1 MSKLEYAIYELNKT
15 ERQSG
20 VSQALLKIDTRA
32 KILVTFLFLI
42 MMLSMPLLDISRL
55 ILFAVFPVLL
65 SPLAGIGY
73 ASIARRSLIA
83 LPFVVFI
90 GIFNP
95 LLDTRPMYHIGNITI
110 SAGWVSFMSII
121 LRGLL
126 ATQAVILLILSS
138 GFHNICY
145 ALNRLGVPSIFT
157 TQLLLVHHY
166 TFILLKEALSMHR
179 ARSSRSFGKSS
190 YSLKTWGVFIGQL
203 LLRTIRHGSNVY
215 RAMTA
220 RGFTGRTVLAGNRLS
235 WSAKDALYAIIAS
248 TAIILLRFT
257 NLFML

>member
-95 LLDTRPMYHIGNITI
+95 NNILTSCPVVDI
-110 SAGWVSFMSII
+110 SKCFSRNVDIWSAGHFIN
-121 LRGLL
+121 
-126 ATQAVILLILSS
+126 LS
-138 GFHNICY
+138 
-145 ALNRLGVPSIFT
+145 
-157 TQLLLVHHY
+157 
-166 TFILLKEALSMHR
+166 
-179 ARSSRSFGKSS
+179 
-190 YSLKTWGVFIGQL
+190 
-203 LLRTIRHGSNVY
+203 
-215 RAMTA
+215 
-220 RGFTGRTVLAGNRLS
+220 
-235 WSAKDALYAIIAS
+235 LYEH
-248 TAIILLRFT
+248 
-257 NLFML
+257 